1 MNMINNYVFFII
13 GAIIALVFIACAIL
27 IKRKLFK
34 FIFAFLAIALICFM
48 VVCFVTL
55 LNNPLGEREY
65 FPEISIPV
73 ENGGEFVIKEWE
85 YLSKCG
91 VEFYYRKDGKMT
103 KLGQTNGSIQEGF
116 YPFSEGLYNVE
127 FENGTVVV
135 KWCYNR
141 QNKDDPSLWEMQSY
155 ELP

>member
-1 MNMINNYVFFII
+1 MNEINGVALFII

-34 FIFAFLAIALICFM
+34 FIFAFLAIALICFA

-55 LNNPLGEREY
+55 SNDPLGEREY
-65 FPEISIPV
+65 FPEISLPV
-73 ENGGEFVIKEWE
+73 EDGGEFVIKEWE

-91 VEFYYRKDGKMT
+91 VEFYYSKDGKMT
-103 KLGQTNGSIQEGF
+103 KLGQTNGSNQEGF
-116 YPFSEGLYNVE
+116 YPFNEGLYTVG

-141 QNKDDPSLWEMQSY
+141 QNKNDHSLWERQSY